1 MIQRMRL
8 LSNSVSPL
16 IIVNTKSRYAN
27 TRAKVDVLFT
37 IYVPQKGPLPFL
49 KAYVEPT
56 IRIGYIFFILF
67 FKIDCITHY
76 ILQMYGHA
84 VVYLCKRYPIDD
96 YPYYVYYIKQQ
107 TWCQGL
113 HRLIAR

>member
-16 IIVNTKSRYAN
+16 IIVNAKSGYSN
-27 TRAKVDVLFT
+27 TRSEVDILFT
-37 IYVPQKGPLPFL
+37 LYIPQERTLPFF
-49 KAYVEPT
+49 KAYVKPT
-56 IRIGYIFFILF
+56 IRIGYIFFILL

-96 YPYYVYYIKQQ
+96 YQYYVYYIKQQ
-107 TWCQGL
+107 TLCQGL
-113 HRLIAR
+113 HRLITR